1 MSKRPASADDKQPK
15 RAKKDETDTTATL
28 GHSAVR
34 ALAAELQAGVSHV
47 ERCLSL
53 LASGHTVP
61 FIARYRAHET
71 GGMEPP
77 LLRRIEAV
85 AKEAANLAARCD
97 AIVAT
102 LRKADRLTAE
112 LEREL
117 RAAPTLSALE
127 AVYAPHKA
135 KPCSLAERCCGP
147 VHRRATSRNL
157 TLIQLLAAPA
167 ATAFTDTVV
176 CRRRCGQRLA
186 GCARPG
192 RGIADAGDGTDR

>member
-1 MSKRPASADDKQPK
+1 MSKRPASSADDKQPK

-28 GHSAVR
+28 GQSAVR

-47 ERCLSL
+47 ERCLGL

-77 LLRRIEAV
+77 LLRRIEAA

-112 LEREL
+112 
-117 RAAPTLSALE
+117 
-127 AVYAPHKA
+127 
-135 KPCSLAERCCGP
+135 AE
-147 VHRRATSRNL
+147 HRP
-157 TLIQLLAAPA
+157 PA
-167 ATAFTDTVV
+167 ILMGLWFSGVMY
-176 CRRRCGQRLA
+176 RLA
-186 GCARPG
+186 GVFCSG
-192 RGIADAGDGTDR
+192 RALDSPMSTTGGSRGRER

>member
-1 MSKRPASADDKQPK
+1 MSKRPASSADDKQPK

-28 GHSAVR
+28 GQSAVR

-47 ERCLSL
+47 ERCLGL

-77 LLRRIEAV
+77 LLRRIEAA

-147 VHRRATSRNL
+147 VHRTHGS
-157 TLIQLLAAPA
+157 PA
-167 ATAFTDTVV
+167 GTGSGCSSAQCDGSK
-176 CRRRCGQRLA
+176 RQSWQRTPLE
-186 GCARPG
+186 RYLDVWVG
-192 RGIADAGDGTDR
+192 R